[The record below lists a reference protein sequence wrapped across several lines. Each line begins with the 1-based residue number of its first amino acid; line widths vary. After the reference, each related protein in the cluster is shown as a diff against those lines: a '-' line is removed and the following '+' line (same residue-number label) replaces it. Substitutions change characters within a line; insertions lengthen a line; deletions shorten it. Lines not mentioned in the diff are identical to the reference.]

1 MEQKANVM
9 GTKPVMPLLLSM
21 ALPPMVSM
29 LIQSM
34 YNIVDSIFVARLS
47 EDALTAVSLVYPL
60 QNLSLAVSVGLG
72 VGLNSC
78 VARSLGEGNKKKAEE
93 AISHGF
99 ILAAIHGLIFVLVG
113 LFLSRPFLAMFTDD
127 PQILDMAVTYSVIVI
142 TLTFGSHFHIAIEKI
157 FQSTGNMIVPM
168 VLQGIG
174 AVINIVLDPIL
185 IFGMF
190 GLPRMGVAG
199 AAAATI
205 IGQMA
210 ACVLAFVL
218 LQRQKDGMK
227 LQFHRFKVR
236 RIVIGN
242 IYQVAIPSTMMTAMP
257 SLLVSVL
264 NGILSMMA
272 NAATGIAVL
281 GLYFKMQSFVYMPAN
296 GVVQALRPIAS
307 YNYGAGSMD
316 RLKKTVNCAMIV
328 TGIIMAAGTIL
339 FAGFPGAI
347 MKLFDAQPEL
357 MEMGS
362 SALRIIS
369 IGFFISTP
377 SLIYSGTFEALGKG
391 VQSLAISI
399 LRQMSILP
407 LLAFVLAK
415 VMGTTGVWIAF
426 PIAETAAA
434 ICAFALWK
442 QIDTYHK
449 KHYNVSQK

>member
-174 AVINIVLDPIL
+174 AVINIILDPIL

-227 LQFHRFKVR
+227 LQFHCFKVR

>member
-1 MEQKANVM
+1 MEQKENVM
-9 GTKPVMPLLLSM
+9 GTRPVMPLLLSM
-21 ALPPMVSM
+21 AFPPMLSM

-34 YNIVDSIFVARLS
+34 YNVVDSIFVARLS
-47 EDALTAVSLVYPL
+47 EDALTAVSLVYPF

-78 VARSLGEGNKKKAEE
+78 VARSLGEGNRQKAEE

-99 ILAAIHGLIFVLVG
+99 ILAAVHGLIFVLAG
-113 LFLSRPFLAMFTDD
+113 LFLSRPFLSMFTDD

-142 TLTFGSHFHIAIEKI
+142 TFTFGSHIAIEKI
-157 FQSTGNMIVPM
+157 FQATGNMIVPM
-168 VLQGIG
+168 VLQGVG
-174 AVINIVLDPIL
+174 AVINIILDPIL

-190 GLPRMGVAG
+190 GLPKMGVAG

-210 ACVLAFVL
+210 ACLLAFVL
-218 LQRQKDGMK
+218 LQRQKEGLK
-227 LQFHRFKVR
+227 LEFRRFQVR
-236 RIVIGN
+236 GVVIGN
-242 IYQVAIPSTMMTAMP
+242 IYQVAVPSTMMTAMP

-272 NAATGIAVL
+272 NAATAIAVL

-307 YNYGAGSMD
+307 YNYGAGRLD
-316 RLKKTVNCAMIV
+316 RLKKTVNCAMLV
-328 TGIIMAAGTIL
+328 TGIIMAAGTLL

-357 MEMGS
+357 LEMGS

-391 VQSLAISI
+391 VHSLAISI

-407 LLAFVLAK
+407 ILAFLLAK
-415 VMGTTGVWIAF
+415 VMGTTGVWISF
-426 PIAETAAA
+426 PVAEAVAV

-442 QIDTYHK
+442 QTSRKMGIVK
-449 KHYNVSQK
+449 